1 MLRDSTSRFVGPL
14 VGPSVGHILLF
25 WGFLGFLFTHYG
37 KIFKI
42 FFYLQLENIFLS
54 YVKARI
60 FQELLYYM
68 NEFGLKNTEKN
79 DILPFFGFFFA
90 FNCTI
95 SKKKISVKGE
105 NMYILA
111 NAKHF

>member
-1 MLRDSTSRFVGPL
+1 MAPAHPHATGVAMYPA
-14 VGPSVGHILLF
+14 
-25 WGFLGFLFTHYG
+25 LFTHYG

-79 DILPFFGFFFA
+79 DILPFFGFFLLL
-90 FNCTI
+90 TLRYL
-95 SKKKISVKGE
+95 KKISVKGE

>member
-1 MLRDSTSRFVGPL
+1 MAPAHPDATGVAMYPA
-14 VGPSVGHILLF
+14 
-25 WGFLGFLFTHYG
+25 LFTHYG
-37 KIFKI
+37 KIFKV

-90 FNCTI
+90 FNFTI
-95 SKKKISVKGE
+95 SKKKF
-105 NMYILA
+105 L
-111 NAKHF
+111 